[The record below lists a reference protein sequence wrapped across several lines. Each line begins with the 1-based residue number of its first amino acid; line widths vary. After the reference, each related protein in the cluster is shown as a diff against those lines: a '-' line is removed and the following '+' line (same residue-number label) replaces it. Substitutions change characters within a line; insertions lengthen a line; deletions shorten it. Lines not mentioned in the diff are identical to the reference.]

1 MNKVLKE
8 VLSSVK
14 IWVFIVFILISI
26 LSINYKFDTSG
37 ISINK
42 VIDKDLGIAS
52 PDDALP
58 LTKRELIISANS
70 EKIKDM
76 DQFYS
81 IIKELNNDSLIL
93 KTNKGHSLVYE
104 SLTYNDSIT
113 LEEMIGLSV
122 GESSNTNLRFGIDLK
137 GGIRAVLKPDKH
149 LTQSE
154 MKLMIDSLDQRLN
167 AFGLSNVVIRTLE
180 GQYIL
185 IEMAGMSESEFKE
198 TILSEGVFEA
208 KIGNVT
214 VFEGGDDIAGVCKV
228 SSCAGIDPYAG
239 CSENTDGTYAC
250 RFRFEVYET
259 PKAAQRFYETIQD
272 IPVESSSGQSY
283 LTKDLELYLD
293 GNLQDV
299 LKIAA
304 SLKNAPQTTI
314 VISGSGSGTTMAI
327 AQEDALDNMKKL
339 QVILESGSLPAKL
352 NIESLDV
359 ITADL
364 GELFLK
370 NSMLLGIV
378 AVAIVSIL
386 IFVFYRRLALSS
398 FIILTMMS
406 EVLIVLGFAA
416 LLKWDLDLVA
426 IAGIIISVGTGV
438 DDQII
443 ITDEA
448 LGKSDKKSNKQSIKK
463 RLANAFFIMFG
474 AYFTTVVAMLPLFKG
489 VQLLRGFAFTTI
501 LGVTIGVIITR
512 PAYAKFIEIYLKN
525 TKDKNK

>member
-8 VLSSVK
+8 VLTSVK
-14 IWVFIVFILISI
+14 IWIFIIFLLISI
-26 LSINYKFDTSG
+26 FSINYKFDTSG
-37 ISINK
+37 VTINK
-42 VIDKDLGIAS
+42 VIDRDLGISS
-52 PDDALP
+52 PDETAP
-58 LTKRELIISANS
+58 LTQRELILVANS
-70 EKIKDM
+70 QKVEDM
-76 DQFYS
+76 DHFYS
-81 IIKELNNDSLIL
+81 IIKDLKNESLIL
-93 KTNKGHSLVYE
+93 ETNKGNVLTYE
-104 SLTYNDSIT
+104 SLSYNENVT
-113 LEEMIGLSV
+113 LEEMIGLSLV
-122 GESSNTNLRFGIDLK
+122 ESTNSNLRFGIDLK

-149 LTQSE
+149 LKADE
-154 MKLMIDSLDQRLN
+154 MTLMIDSLDQRLN

-198 TILSEGVFEA
+198 IILSEGAFEA

-228 SSCAGIDPYAG
+228 SSCAGIDPYSG
-239 CSENTDGTYAC
+239 CQEYADGWGC
-250 RFRFEVYET
+250 RFRFEIYKT
-259 PKAAQRFYETIQD
+259 PKAAQKFHETIQN
-272 IPVESSSGQSY
+272 IPTESSSGESY
-283 LTKDLELYLD
+283 LTQDLELYLD
-293 GNLQDV
+293 GNLQDR
-299 LKIAA
+299 LKIAG
-304 SLKNAPQTTI
+304 SLKSAPQTTI
-314 VISGSGSGTTMAI
+314 VISGSGTGASMAI

-352 NIESLDV
+352 NIESLDI

-378 AVAIVSIL
+378 AVVIVSIL
-386 IFVFYRRLALSS
+386 VFIFYKKFALSG
-398 FIILTMMS
+398 FIILTVLS
-406 EVLIVLGFAA
+406 EILIVLGFAA

-438 DDQII
+438 DDQLI

-448 LGKSDKKSNKQSIKK
+448 MGKSQGSLKKEYSIKK

-474 AYFTTVVAMLPLFKG
+474 AYFTTVVAMIPLFRG

-501 LGVTIGVIITR
+501 LGVTIGVLITR

-525 TKDKNK
+525 TKDKK